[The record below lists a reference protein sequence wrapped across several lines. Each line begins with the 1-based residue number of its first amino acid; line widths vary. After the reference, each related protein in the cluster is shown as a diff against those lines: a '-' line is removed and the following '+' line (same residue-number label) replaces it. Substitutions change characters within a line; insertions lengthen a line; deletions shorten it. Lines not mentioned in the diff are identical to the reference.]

1 MKGHHWVIE
10 SPEYDPVLKYWVC
23 SRCGIEKYKADEHN
37 LNICTNYSYIY
48 DVLIWVKGIRHK
60 LLNRLGHFILRHS

>member
-1 MKGHHWVIE
+1 MKNHKWT
-10 SPEYDPVLKYWVC
+10 SKSREYDHSKKYWAC
-23 SRCGIEKYKADEHN
+23 GRCGIGKDKADEHN
-37 LNICTNYSYIY
+37 LNICTNHSYIY